1 MPVKGVLP
9 PTVTRLRQRMKSF
22 VQGNRVNMAGASVDK
37 PLPLRGLEHYTCFTL
52 LRFWRSLVER
62 KFECEKEGGLRD
74 SCVGCCGVRVS
85 DNLTR
90 LLGLEASSACSC

>member
-1 MPVKGVLP
+1 MPVKG
-9 PTVTRLRQRMKSF
+9 QRMKSF
-22 VQGNRVNMAGASVDK
+22 VLGNRVNRQAARAGASVDED
-37 PLPLRGLEHYTCFTL
+37 LPLRGLENYTFFTL
-52 LRFWRSLVER
+52 LRVWRSVVER
-62 KFECEKEGGLRD
+62 KFECEEEGGLRD